1 MKKKIKESKE
11 YIDSDK
17 KEKDKIMKKIS
28 ELSKEQQKYIK
39 EKEITEQKLN
49 EKEIKINDLEK
60 KLNEKEIKIND
71 LEEKLNNLKKY
82 IDFKNRESDTIKK
95 LSEESKE
102 PRIKKLNIMRDI
114 NTSDIIK
121 SHKDLSTPTKIPQS
135 VRKRDDK
142 VRTFAPLDNV
152 IRQSFLK
159 DNYENINL
167 NDINKLINLINDEIT
182 EYDNIA
188 DIDNNKKIILKILL
202 IF

>member
-17 KEKDKIMKKIS
+17 KEKDKIMKKVS

-142 VRTFAPLDNV
+142 VRTFAPLDNA